1 MCISTQGG
9 REMLVRTKNGLLLRI
24 VSLVVVCLFVFSNF
38 AIADVISS
46 SKLRPQSKQE
56 EPGKKEGL
64 ETDLQI
70 EYLNNNPPQD
80 GNLIVLKRG
89 KGLFNF
95 GVFPQRIAINN
106 GTAHGNNYDKEG
118 NLIQTKMNLVGT
130 RAIADELERYGIKIV
145 QHGITGT
152 PIQNLN
158 YLVAAGMRSGHVG
171 TNWQNIIWEVLVEEA
186 KTDPAIRNLVN
197 RMIDATIATD
207 KKGKYGV
214 KPRTAEEA
222 ESLYVAGKDKKLDQL
237 LGKELKNILG
247 AFREELLNLPDDSIN
262 EKIHQATK
270 LSAID
275 HMKGLGS
282 VGTATIVNKFLDSG
296 LAMPVK
302 KSDSFK
308 LGFEPEYF
316 VQDDISSQTSVKT
329 AAVLTI
335 RGQRGKALGVTDK
348 KEIADIK
355 VMADAMAKQIYE
367 SIIAQDTILRVR
379 VSEGFGRDEV
389 AESFKAN
396 DVIVATNLQDEYGDI
411 KKAIEGGATSYTSKA
426 GKTYNIEDAIID
438 VIEGTNVFVTNV
450 DNKPLAQLK
459 DSESG
464 ATSVIVTG
472 KGVGALG
479 NCPDVYVDSIFTT
492 VSKNRRIEF
501 VENPLDPELTA
512 QNPEKTEEVL
522 FRIAEANDITI
533 NDLEVVLMDRPREA
547 QRLAALKEVQ
557 KKYKGLDIVQI
568 KDGTVAH
575 ALLATFG
582 RRQGKHKVF
591 MSVGGSPEGFM
602 NLAVAGLFAQ
612 EGAVGSLRIYSSK
625 LNKDADGK
633 TDMKDLSRRYIF
645 SDEEQADIRKLRPE
659 DAEQILRG
667 EKLFTQEDVKGEVKG
682 SFAFIT
688 NNGVFRVEG
697 VKANDVNDATVTS
710 LRIGKINGKPCVW
723 SESKFVPSVGMP
735 ETLVPKPKFVYNRG
749 PDYSSVKGRDL
760 FQALEGTDKAIMCAN
775 IRHFLSVKGIIEAAK
790 QIDSFVIFQQALS
803 ELGYTFPGGFKLA
816 NATEFANRIKEI
828 CRQNGFKNF
837 AIKGDHITVKVDEAF
852 LKDKV
857 AQDRV
862 AALFE
867 KILAEE
873 KLEVREK
880 IFKDEYQAISNLQN
894 PTATDTNYRNALK
907 SIDGAFNLVKTEVA
921 ADYTVFALDASFMP
935 MRLNALISAFL
946 AGYIP
951 EDCGLEAEVG
961 EIGGNENSTV
971 SEALELLTGI
981 KYREKVFV
989 DAQGSKYSKLVKQ
1002 SPVLTVV
1009 DELGLDKDKIS
1020 DASKDAHKK
1029 GDKIYPFVINALELL
1044 SGSPDGLV
1052 ELQNIKEQLSG
1063 QGNIKFVLHIARDG
1077 LSQAEADAIG
1087 DGVLQKINEKNGN
1100 YTAVAKDDVMIVAG
1114 KDPKTISMLVKAR
1127 FGNTDIYRVIGS
1139 KEYVKSFENVK
1150 GIILNP
1156 ADISKGQMTLMA
1168 DALKV
1173 AVESTTGEVRQEY
1186 LEKLNAI
1193 VDKTTGDIN
1202 IMPRVVSPKVVTAVD
1217 KYEKEVVAFIGV

>member
-1 MCISTQGG
+1 
-9 REMLVRTKNGLLLRI
+9 MLIRTKNSLFLRI
-24 VSLVVVCLFVFSNF
+24 VLLVVACLFIFSNF

-46 SKLRPQSKQE
+46 SKLRSQSKQE
-56 EPGKKEGL
+56 EPGKNEGL

-70 EYLNNNPPQD
+70 GYLNNNPPQD

-89 KGLFNF
+89 KGLFNL
-95 GVFPQRIAINN
+95 GVYPQRIAVNN
-106 GTAHGNNYDKEG
+106 GTAHGNNYDKDG

-130 RAIADELERYGIKIV
+130 RAIVDELERYGIKIV

-152 PIQNLN
+152 PIPNLK

-186 KTDPAIRNLVN
+186 KTDPKIRDLVN

-207 KKGKYGV
+207 KKAKYGV
-214 KPRTAEEA
+214 KVRTAEEK
-222 ESLYVAGKDKKLDQL
+222 ENFYVAGKDKKIDQL

-247 AFREELLNLPDDSIN
+247 AFREELLNLPDNIK
-262 EKIHQATK
+262 EKIDQATK
-270 LSAID
+270 LSAVD
-275 HMKGLGS
+275 HMQGLGS
-282 VGTATIVNKFLDSG
+282 VGTATMVNKFLDSG

-316 VQDDISSQTSVKT
+316 VPDDSIVRASVK
-329 AAVLTI
+329 ASAVLTLE
-335 RGQRGKALGVTDK
+335 GWRGKAFGVTDK
-348 KEIADIK
+348 EAISEIKTAADGR
-355 VMADAMAKQIYE
+355 AKQIYE
-367 SIIAQDTILRVR
+367 SEITKDTILIVR
-379 VSEGFGRDEV
+379 SSEGSLRDAV

-396 DVIVATNLQDEYGDI
+396 DVIVADELKNELSEI
-411 KKAIEGGATSYTSKA
+411 AKAIEGGATSYVAKS
-426 GKTYNIEDAIID
+426 GKTYKIEDAIID
-438 VIEGTNVFVTNV
+438 VIEGTTMLVTNV
-450 DNKPLAQLK
+450 GNKPLAELK
-459 DSESG
+459 ESESG
-464 ATSVIVTG
+464 GTSVIVRG
-472 KGVGALG
+472 RGAKALG
-479 NCPDVYVDSIFTT
+479 NCPDVYTDTIFTT
-492 VSKNRRIEF
+492 VAKNRRIEF
-501 VENPLDPELTA
+501 IKNPLDPELTA

-533 NDLEVVLMDRPREA
+533 NDLEVVIMDRPRET

-557 KKYKGLDIVQI
+557 EKYRGLDIVQI

-575 ALLATFG
+575 GLLSTFG
-582 RRQGKHKVF
+582 RKQGKHKV
-591 MSVGGSPEGFM
+591 MMTVGGATEGFM

-612 EGAVGSLRIYSSK
+612 EGAVGSVRIYSAEM
-625 LNKDADGK
+625 NKAADK
-633 TDMKDLSRRYIF
+633 TELKDLSGRYIF
-645 SDEEQADIRKLRPE
+645 SDKEKAVIRELRTE
-659 DAEQILRG
+659 DAEQILKG
-667 EKLFTQEDVKGEVKG
+667 EKFFTQEDVKGDVRG
-682 SFAFIT
+682 VFSFAT
-688 NNGVFRVEG
+688 HNGVFKAEG
-697 VKANDVNDATVTS
+697 VSLRGNDATVKVM
-710 LRIGKINGKPCVW
+710 RVGKINGKPCVW
-723 SESKFVPSVGMP
+723 FENKMVLAGQDIPVTVDPRP
-735 ETLVPKPKFVYNRG
+735 EFVYNRG
-749 PDYSSVKGRDL
+749 SEYSSVKGRDL
-760 FQALEGTDKAIMCAN
+760 FQALEGTDKAVMCVN

-961 EIGGNENSTV
+961 EIGGSENSTV

-981 KYREKVFV
+981 KYRERVFV
-989 DAQGSKYSKLVKQ
+989 DAQGSKYSKLVRQ
-1002 SPVLTVV
+1002 SSALTVV
-1009 DELGLDKDKIS
+1009 YELGIDKDKIS

-1029 GDKIYPFVINALELL
+1029 GNKIYPFVINALELL

-1077 LSQAEADAIG
+1077 LSQTEADTIG

-1114 KDPKTISMLVKAR
+1114 KDPKTISMLVKVR
-1127 FGNTDIYRVIGS
+1127 FGNTGIYRVIGS

-1173 AVESTTGEVRQEY
+1173 AVELTTGEVRQEY
-1186 LEKLNAI
+1186 LDKLNAI

-1217 KYEKEVVAFIGV
+1217 KYEKEVVAVIGV